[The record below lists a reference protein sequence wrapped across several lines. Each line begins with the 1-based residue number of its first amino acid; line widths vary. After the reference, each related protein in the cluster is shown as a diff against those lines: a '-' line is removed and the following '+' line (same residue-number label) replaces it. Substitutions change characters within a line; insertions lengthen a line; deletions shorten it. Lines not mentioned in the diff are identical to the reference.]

1 MVGLDWLDLD
11 FFFHHFFQGSVPK
24 FEFRPKMRTRR
35 AWGRRGGGR
44 GRRGLLKTAPCLSK
58 TSPCSHGAPGGA
70 KRAQK
75 RPHGGKGAP
84 PWAWA
89 LWALWA
95 LWGPMWAHIGPHRAH
110 RAHRAQ
116 AQGGAPLPP
125 WGRFWAL
132 LAPPGAP

>member
-44 GRRGLLKTAPCLSK
+44 GRRGLSKRPPGLSK
-58 TSPCSHGAPGGA
+58 TPPCSHGAPGGP

-89 LWALWA
+89 LWAL
-95 LWGPMWAHIGPHRAH
+95 LGPLGPPMGPRCRCGNAEGSLH
-110 RAHRAQ
+110 
-116 AQGGAPLPP
+116 
-125 WGRFWAL
+125 L
-132 LAPPGAP
+132 LSSGLSGLQ